1 MSRDNE
7 KIQAALLGIKENI
20 ASRLKRWAMYLI
32 LLAAVVAALV
42 GF

>member
-1 MSRDNE
+1 MNRDEE

-20 ASRLKRWAMYLI
+20 ASRLCRWAIYLA
-32 LLAAVVAALV
+32 LFAVIVAALA

>member
-7 KIQAALLGIKENI
+7 KIQASLLGIKENI
-20 ASRLKRWAMYLI
+20 ASRLCRWAIYLT
-32 LLAAVVAALV
+32 LFAAVVAALG